1 MNHGVRV
8 ALAVIVAAVLGF
20 ILWRAWGPH
29 ADDRDLLTGYVE
41 GDDLYLSSPVAG
53 TVGKVMVAKG
63 QRVEANAEL
72 FAMDPATLNAQQGQ
86 AEARTEQ
93 ARAQVGAAQAQAAQ
107 AQSNVAAARAAEAQ
121 ARKDLARYLSLQRSN
136 PQAVA
141 AQQVDAARAQVDSTS
156 AQRQAAERAA
166 AAQAVQVLSARAGVQ
181 QAGAAQ
187 TETGVRLG
195 QLSGRAPSAGRVE
208 DVFFQS
214 GEWAA
219 ANQPVVALLPD
230 SEVKLRF
237 FVPEQDVQLYR
248 IGKTVEFAC
257 DGCKSRLS
265 ARIDYVSPRPEFT
278 PPIIY
283 SRKTRDKLVF
293 LVEAKPADAAGLTP
307 GLPVD
312 VTPLPG
318 AHKAPR

>member
-1 MNHGVRV
+1 MKHGLR
-8 ALAVIVAAVLGF
+8 AGLAVLAIVVLGV
-20 ILWRAWGPH
+20 ILWRAFGPH
-29 ADDRDLLTGYVE
+29 ADDQDLLTGYVE
-41 GDDLYLSSPVAG
+41 GDQLYLSSPVAG
-53 TVGKVMVAKG
+53 TVGQIMVAKG
-63 QRVEANAEL
+63 QRVEAGAQL

-86 AEARTEQ
+86 AAARTEQ
-93 ARAQVGAAQAQAAQ
+93 ARAQVGAAQSQAAQ
-107 AQSNVAAARAAEAQ
+107 AQASLAAARAGEVQ
-121 ARKDLARYLSLQRSN
+121 ARKDLARYLGLQRSN

-141 AQQVDAARAQVDSTS
+141 AQQVDAARAQADSAT

-166 AAQAVQVLSARAGVQ
+166 AAQAVQVVAARAAVQ

-208 DVFFQS
+208 DVFFQP

-230 SEVKLRF
+230 SQIKLRF
-237 FVPEQDVQLYR
+237 YVPEQDVQLYR
-248 IGKTVEFAC
+248 IGRAVEFAC
-257 DGCKSRLS
+257 DGCRGRLS

-293 LVEAKPADAAGLTP
+293 LVEARPADASGLTP

-312 VTPLPG
+312 VIPAPG
-318 AHKAPR
+318 GHKAPR

>member
-1 MNHGVRV
+1 V
-8 ALAVIVAAVLGF
+8 
-20 ILWRAWGPH
+20 LWRAWGPR

-53 TVGKVMVAKG
+53 TVGQVTAVKG
-63 QRVEANAEL
+63 QRVAAGAQL

-86 AEARTEQ
+86 AAARTEQ
-93 ARAQVGAAQAQAAQ
+93 ARAQAGAAQAQAAQ
-107 AQSNVAAARAAEAQ
+107 AQASLAAARAAEAQ
-121 ARKDLARYLSLQRSN
+121 ASKDLARYLALQRSN
-136 PQAVA
+136 PKAVA
-141 AQQVDAARAQVDSTS
+141 AQQVDAARAQAETAA

-166 AAQAVQVLSARAGVQ
+166 AAQAVQVLAARAAVQ
-181 QAGAAQ
+181 QAAAGQ

-195 QLSGRAPSAGRVE
+195 QLSGRAPAAGRIE
-208 DVFFQS
+208 DVFFQA

-237 FVPEQDVQLYR
+237 YVPEQDVQLYR
-248 IGKTVEFAC
+248 IGRTVEFAC
-257 DGCKSRLS
+257 DGCRARLK

-293 LVEAKPADAAGLTP
+293 LVEARPAEPAALTP

-318 AHKAPR
+318 GHKAPR